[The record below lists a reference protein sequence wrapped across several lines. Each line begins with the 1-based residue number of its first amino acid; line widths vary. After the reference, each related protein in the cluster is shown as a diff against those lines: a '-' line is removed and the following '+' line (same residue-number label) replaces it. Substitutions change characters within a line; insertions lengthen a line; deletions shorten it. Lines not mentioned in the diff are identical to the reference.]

1 MFIANNDLNKTQWR
15 CYEQY

>member
-1 MFIANNDLNKTQWR
+1 MFIANNDLDKTQWR